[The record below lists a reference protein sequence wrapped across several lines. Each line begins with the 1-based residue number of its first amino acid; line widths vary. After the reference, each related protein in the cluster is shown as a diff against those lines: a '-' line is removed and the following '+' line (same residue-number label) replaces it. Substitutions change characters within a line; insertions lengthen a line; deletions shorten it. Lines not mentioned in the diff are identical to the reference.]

1 MNLDLFADLEPVALQ
16 TGPAARNLVA
26 STKPDAVSETS
37 VKCQRFDA
45 AAREWAQRAVEDLA
59 AASDAKTRLKN
70 LKEVPGAYDALVDA
84 CAFVAWRKREA
95 YRCAFDG
102 GSVASLEGWVVR
114 EPELAQATECLTRSH
129 LAINELAMLPPH
141 LGPVTP

>member
-1 MNLDLFADLEPVALQ
+1 MNLDLFADLEPVAVQ
-16 TGPAARNLVA
+16 ASPAAKSPVA
-26 STKPDAVSETS
+26 SAKPDGLLATLAKS
-37 VKCQRFDA
+37 QRFDA

-70 LKEVPGAYDALVDA
+70 LKEVPGAYEALVDA

-95 YRCAFDG
+95 YRCAFEG
-102 GSVASLEGWVVR
+102 GNAASLEGWVVR

-141 LGPVTP
+141 LGPVTA